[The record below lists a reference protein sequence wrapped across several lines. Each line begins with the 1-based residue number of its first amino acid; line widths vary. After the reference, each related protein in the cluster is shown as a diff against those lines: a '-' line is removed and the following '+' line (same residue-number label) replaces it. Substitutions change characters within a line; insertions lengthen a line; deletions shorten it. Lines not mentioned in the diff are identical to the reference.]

1 MTKTVYPAGVPIHF
15 YSKAI
20 DGQGIFYRT
29 EDKLVFL
36 TSLSCI
42 VRKYDLDVIS
52 FCLMFNHFHLLVK
65 VKSCSHT
72 LKAIAEFKKE
82 FTRQY
87 NLRYGRNGRLF
98 TTPTGWA
105 AKDTLKK
112 LRGCIIYICN
122 NPVAGSLC
130 RNALTYRWNL
140 LAYKDRPNPFSDV
153 IMKRHCR
160 KKLKHCI
167 DLIEHRYSCNQP
179 LNYTMLENL
188 FGNLEES
195 ELQQIHDYIVSRYN
209 FLNYNSMKSC
219 FSDWESALSL
229 IESTQGSEY
238 DLNEDYE
245 DYSKYVKM
253 LDIMKQLGY
262 NSDCQTIDNLTDED
276 IKTITLRIYGILNPS
291 RKQVLK
297 FLHLTGK

>member
-1 MTKTVYPAGVPIHF
+1 
-15 YSKAI
+15 
-20 DGQGIFYRT
+20 
-29 EDKLVFL
+29 
-36 TSLSCI
+36 
-42 VRKYDLDVIS
+42 
-52 FCLMFNHFHLLVK
+52 
-65 VKSCSHT
+65 
-72 LKAIAEFKKE
+72 
-82 FTRQY
+82 
-87 NLRYGRNGRLF
+87 
-98 TTPTGWA
+98 
-105 AKDTLKK
+105 
-112 LRGCIIYICN
+112 
-122 NPVAGSLC
+122 
-130 RNALTYRWNL
+130 
-140 LAYKDRPNPFSDV
+140 
-153 IMKRHCR
+153 
-160 KKLKHCI
+160 
-167 DLIEHRYSCNQP
+167 
-179 LNYTMLENL
+179 MLENL

-262 NSDCQTIDNLTDED
+262 NSDCQTIDTLTDED
-276 IKTITLRIYGILNPS
+276 IKTITLRIYGILNPP